1 MHVYETVVGL
11 LAYDLSARGNIF
23 VAQMLFSGWL
33 YMYIIQRP
41 TLKYNINMKTSQLQ
55 LRTAKYT
62 CKPLLGAYNVFLA
75 SVDQYRAIPETRNFN
90 LEFALYYKQGY

>member
-1 MHVYETVVGL
+1 
-11 LAYDLSARGNIF
+11 
-23 VAQMLFSGWL
+23 
-33 YMYIIQRP
+33 
-41 TLKYNINMKTSQLQ
+41 MKTSQLQ